1 MEGCLQ
7 PLGSCRGRDPAPS
20 CSSIREKPLLRILGR
35 QRLPLGQPS
44 QRTPPCIHSGRALYW
59 ENTCIPLLWRG
70 FLPPPPLTLLL
81 TVEHL
86 APHEPAL
93 RTSLAPAWLSLARP
107 PAWLQG
113 LLHLLLGAAPPRQ
126 SSTPA
131 HARLSPACST
141 FSLYL

>member
-7 PLGSCRGRDPAPS
+7 PLGSCRGGNPAPS
-20 CSSIREKPLLRILGR
+20 CSSIREKPLLRILGG

-70 FLPPPPLTLLL
+70 LLPPTPHPSAYCGAPGPTWACPKDQPCPC
-81 TVEHL
+81 L
-86 APHEPAL
+86 ALPGPHP
-93 RTSLAPAWLSLARP
+93 SLAPGP
-107 PAWLQG
+107 PAPAPG
-113 LLHLLLGAAPPRQ
+113 SCPPRQ

>member
-7 PLGSCRGRDPAPS
+7 PLGSCRGGDPAPS
-20 CSSIREKPLLRILGR
+20 CSGIREKPLLRTPGR
-35 QRLPLGQPS
+35 QRLLLDQPS
-44 QRTPPCIHSGRALYW
+44 QPTQLRIHAGRAPHW

-70 FLPPPPLTLLL
+70 LLPPTPLLL

-141 FSLYL
+141 FSLSL